1 MHDTSR
7 FLTSSLSAKML
18 PLFVFEPLD
27 CHEEGV
33 PPLQTGFALHLKAM
47 IKTRPSDWKSLLHR
61 FCLRLLDSCLLCTQL
76 TSMTVD
82 HTCALVCNTEYS
94 QPTATRVEENS
105 KYIAFGIVAGI
116 IILVVV
122 NVLICIARCLL
133 APRIRR
139 RWGAYPNTDDGEDG
153 SVAWFRSGGGS
164 VYVVNPGGSL
174 KIGKRDMKK
183 GLEGSGGDDND
194 DPADV
199 CEQGLSQEVGDEELQ
214 ERTPEGGVEPQC
226 GCLIP
231 RS

>member
-1 MHDTSR
+1 MVS
-7 FLTSSLSAKML
+7 FL
-18 PLFVFEPLD
+18 
-27 CHEEGV
+27 
-33 PPLQTGFALHLKAM
+33 
-47 IKTRPSDWKSLLHR
+47 LLLWIAPTTEAHSESG
-61 FCLRLLDSCLLCTQL
+61 CSPKIGCISGHNT
-76 TSMTVD
+76 
-82 HTCALVCNTEYS
+82 TEYS

-139 RWGAYPNTDDGEDG
+139 RWGAYPNADDGEDG
-153 SVAWFRSGGGS
+153 SVAWFRSAGGS

-174 KIGKRDMKK
+174 KIGKRDTKK
-183 GLEGSGGDDND
+183 ELEGSGGDDID

-214 ERTPEGGVEPQC
+214 ERTHEGGVEPQC